1 MLFCSGSYERIYF
14 DKLMAIC
21 DAAGFVEQFEAKALM
36 IVFLR
41 GALESVS
48 PTQSIGVDVQYTASR
63 K

>member
-1 MLFCSGSYERIYF
+1 
-14 DKLMAIC
+14 MAIC